1 MAFYAKVRT
10 LPDGGQE
17 LTIWEGV
24 LQEAD
29 IDQSLGTPSHV
40 VLLSLGQ
47 VVNSRDAV
55 GTFVS
60 VPGGLDLAED

>member
-1 MAFYAKVRT
+1 